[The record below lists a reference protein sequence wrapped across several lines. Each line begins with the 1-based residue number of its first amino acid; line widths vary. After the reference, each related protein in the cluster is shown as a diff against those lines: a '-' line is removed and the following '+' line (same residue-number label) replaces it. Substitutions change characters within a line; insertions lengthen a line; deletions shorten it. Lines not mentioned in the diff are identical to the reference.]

1 MNDALQWNKV
11 ATNYDNEVFNVFKND
26 KKNKLKK
33 YIRKYANKEN
43 TAIDFGCGV
52 GKALPLLAPF
62 FKEIIGV
69 DVSRKCI
76 AIAKSAPYNNVSFKE
91 ADLAGKKVKFPK
103 VDFAFCCNVAMSDD
117 NKRNYQIIKNVLT
130 SLNKNGVALFVL
142 PSLESA
148 SLAAWSLVSWYD
160 KEGIDLGDI
169 PKKDLE
175 HLQVTHHKQI
185 LDGIVLIDKV
195 PTKHYLISE
204 LYSIFNTGDYVL
216 QKLDRLEYGWDTE
229 FNSPP
234 SWMQAPYPWDWVVE
248 AKRI

>member
-1 MNDALQWNKV
+1 MVWNKV
-11 ATNYDNEVFNVFKND
+11 ANNYDKQVFNVFQND
-26 KKNKLKK
+26 KKNKLKS
-33 YIRKYANKEN
+33 YIRKYTNKEN

-69 DVSRKCI
+69 DISKKCI
-76 AIAKSAPYNNVSFKE
+76 AIAKSSPYKNVTFKE
-91 ADLAGKKVKFPK
+91 ADLAGKMINVPT

-117 NKRNYQIIKNVLT
+117 IGRNQQIINNVLNA
-130 SLNKNGVALFVL
+130 LNKGGVALFVL

-148 SLAAWSLVSWYD
+148 SLAAWELISWYD
-160 KEGIDLGDI
+160 KEGTDLGDI
-169 PKKDLE
+169 PKEELAQFNIIRQE
-175 HLQVTHHKQI
+175 QI
-185 LDGIVLIDKV
+185 MQGIVMIDNV

-204 LYSIFNTGDYVL
+204 LYALFNSGNFVL

-248 AKRI
+248 AKRVK